1 MSANSDNRYHACFAL
16 RVRGALSLL
25 VLGLIFFASYTACNH
40 LSAAREPLPSMM
52 FAWESAIPLL
62 PWTIVPYWSIDLMY
76 ALALLWLPRDG
87 GELSRLVKRL
97 LSVQLL
103 CVIGFLA
110 YPLRCGLVR
119 PELDG
124 VFGALFDI
132 LMGFDLPYNQ
142 APSLHIALLVVLW
155 HAYAAHLDRRWRWLL
170 HGWCGLIGVSV
181 LTTWQHHFID
191 VPSGALVGALSLWL
205 WPSQA
210 RSPLALLASRR
221 SLPSANHQ
229 LAWRYALA
237 AAALCGLAL
246 AIGGAALWLAW
257 PALSLLL
264 VALNYAWLG
273 PSGFQ
278 KDATGRLSLAATL
291 LYAPYT
297 LAAWLNARVWTRR
310 RPQPDVVT
318 DGVYL
323 GRLPWHTMPSPTMAL
338 VDLCAELPAPS
349 GARDYTSLGVMDLTV
364 ASPQTLRLAAATIE
378 HYRQGGPVLVCCALG
393 VSRSTSAVAAWLL
406 LTGRARNVDDAV
418 IQVRSARPIS
428 VLNAHHRQALES
440 LARDPHLARVGSPA

>member
-16 RVRGALSLL
+16 RVKGALSLL

-124 VFGALFDI
+124 VFGSLFDI

-237 AAALCGLAL
+237 ATALCGLAL

-364 ASPQTLRLAAATIE
+364 ASPQTLRLAAETIE
-378 HYRQGGPVLVCCALG
+378 RYRQEGPVLVCCALG

-406 LTGRARNVDDAV
+406 LTGRAGDVEEA
-418 IQVRSARPIS
+418 ITQVRRARPIS
-428 VLNAHHRQALES
+428 VLKAHHRQALGA
-440 LARDPHLARVGSPA
+440 LAGELPSANADTPT